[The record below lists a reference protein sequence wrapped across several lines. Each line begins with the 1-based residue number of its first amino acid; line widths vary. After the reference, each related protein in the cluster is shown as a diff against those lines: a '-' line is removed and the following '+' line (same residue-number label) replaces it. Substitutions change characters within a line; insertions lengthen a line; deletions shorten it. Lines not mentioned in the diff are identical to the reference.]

1 MGGLLNRKDEASMK
15 TDLSRRAAILLLA
28 AALTGP
34 AVAAGSAGP
43 SRLPEAPPLTARA
56 GIASLSGQS
65 VPLPAETR
73 AFILAEAERRG
84 VPAALAWAV
93 IEQESGF
100 DPAAISPTGDYGLM
114 QINRR
119 NHAWLRQELGVE
131 DFLDPEQNA
140 AAGLYLLGQHLKA
153 CDGDIHRALMRYNL
167 GPTGAKRLWD
177 KGIFSTEYSRQ
188 TVGRMERYQAEGSVC
203 EIGGN

>member
-1 MGGLLNRKDEASMK
+1 MK
-15 TDLSRRAAILLLA
+15 MDLSRRAAVLLLA

-34 AVAAGSAGP
+34 AVAAGSGGT
-43 SRLPEAPPLTARA
+43 SQLPEAPPLTAQA
-56 GIASLSGQS
+56 GAASLSARLGNS
-65 VPLPAETR
+65 VPLPWETR
-73 AFILAEAERRG
+73 ASILAEAEQRG
-84 VPAALAWAV
+84 VPEALVWAV
-93 IEQESGF
+93 MEQESGF

-119 NHAWLRQELGVE
+119 NHGWLQEELGVE
-131 DFLDPEQNA
+131 DFLEPRQNA
-140 AAGLYLLGQHLKA
+140 AAGLYLLGQHLEE

-177 KGIFSTEYSRQ
+177 KGIFSTEYSRE
-188 TVGRMERYQAEGSVC
+188 TVGRMERYQAEGAAF

>member
-1 MGGLLNRKDEASMK
+1 MK
-15 TDLSRRAAILLLA
+15 TDLSRGAVVLLLA

-34 AVAAGSAGP
+34 SQVAAAGLFP
-43 SRLPEAPPLTARA
+43 LSEAPPLTARA

-65 VPLPAETR
+65 VPLPADVR

-84 VPAALAWAV
+84 VPEALAWAV

-119 NHAWLRQELGVE
+119 NHAWLRKELGVE

>member
-1 MGGLLNRKDEASMK
+1 MK

-140 AAGLYLLGQHLKA
+140 DAGLYLLGQHLEF

-167 GPTGAKRLWD
+167 GPAGAKRLWD
-177 KGIFSTEYSRQ
+177 KGIFSTQYSRE
-188 TVGRMERYQAEGSVC
+188 TVGRMERYQAAGR
-203 EIGGN
+203 ID

>member
-1 MGGLLNRKDEASMK
+1 MGGLSNRKDEASMK
-15 TDLSRRAAILLLA
+15 TDLSRGAAILLLA

-84 VPAALAWAV
+84 VPEALAWAV

-119 NHAWLRQELGVE
+119 NHGWLREELGVE
-131 DFLDPEQNA
+131 DFLDPAQNA
-140 AAGLYLLGQHLKA
+140 AAGLYLLGQHLEA

>member
-1 MGGLLNRKDEASMK
+1 MGGLSNRKEEASMK
-15 TDLSRRAAILLLA
+15 TDLSRGAVVLLLA

-34 AVAAGSAGP
+34 AVAAGSAGLFP
-43 SRLPEAPPLTARA
+43 LSEAPPLTARA

-65 VPLPAETR
+65 VPLPADVR
-73 AFILAEAERRG
+73 GFILAEAERRG
-84 VPAALAWAV
+84 VPEALAWAV

-119 NHAWLRQELGVE
+119 NHAWLRKELGVE

-140 AAGLYLLGQHLKA
+140 AAGLYLLGQHLES

-167 GPTGAKRLWD
+167 GPAGAKRLWD
-177 KGIFSTEYSRQ
+177 KGIFSTEYSRKII
-188 TVGRMERYQAEGSVC
+188 GRMERYQAAGR
-203 EIGGN
+203 ID

>member
-1 MGGLLNRKDEASMK
+1 MK
-15 TDLSRRAAILLLA
+15 TDLSRGAVVLLLA
-28 AALTGP
+28 ATLSGP

-56 GIASLSGQS
+56 GLASLSGQS
-65 VPLPAETR
+65 VPLPADVR

-84 VPAALAWAV
+84 VPETLAWAA

-119 NHAWLRQELGVE
+119 NHGWLREELGVE

-140 AAGLYLLGQHLKA
+140 AAGLYLLGQHLNA
-153 CDGDIHRALMRYNL
+153 CDDDIHRALMRYNL
-167 GPTGAKRLWD
+167 GPAGAKRLWD
-177 KGIFSTEYSRQ
+177 KGIFSTEYSRE
-188 TVGRMERYQAEGSVC
+188 TVGRMERYQAAGSVC